1 MIGGTL
7 ERGLIGGW
15 FPLGRGHAVGTQ
27 CQLTGEVVRAEAGRD
42 AEVHRG
48 GVRLEEVM
56 VGQSGG

>member
-27 CQLTGEVVRAEAGRD
+27 CQLTGEVVRAEAGR
-42 AEVHRG
+42 EQRCTV
-48 GVRLEEVM
+48 
-56 VGQSGG
+56 VG